1 MTKAIDYYR
10 RLLISKVNNDKEP
23 YIPKKIEGY
32 NSMFQV
38 KNSNGQRR
46 INKRDDENNRNNE
59 EMIDSGAK

>member
-1 MTKAIDYYR
+1 MYMTKAIDYYR

-38 KNSNGQRR
+38 KNSNG
-46 INKRDDENNRNNE
+46 E
-59 EMIDSGAK
+59 E